1 MDIVFFG
8 SSRFAVEPLNKLLS
22 SENKI
27 VCVVTQPDQKQGRGL
42 KLSFTPIKEMAIK
55 NNLNFY
61 QPQDLASSKTIDFLK
76 KLSADL
82 FVVVAY
88 GKILPQKLLDVPKI
102 FAINLHASL
111 LPKYRGAAPINWAI
125 IKGEKETGISI
136 IKMNQYMD
144 AGEIILQKKIPIDNT
159 DTNITLSQKLSHLG
173 SEMLLEAIDLI
184 ANNKYNLVPQDE
196 AVVSFAPLLKKEDGL
211 IDWKKPA
218 RDIYNLIRG
227 CLVWPGAF
235 THYKNKILKI
245 WEAVVN
251 HQMVS
256 EAEPGTIINL
266 SKEGILVKTGQQN
279 LLIIKLQ
286 LESGKAMSAY
296 DFLQGHKLNIGDKFI

>member
-1 MDIVFFG
+1 
-8 SSRFAVEPLNKLLS
+8 
-22 SENKI
+22 
-27 VCVVTQPDQKQGRGL
+27 
-42 KLSFTPIKEMAIK
+42 
-55 NNLNFY
+55 
-61 QPQDLASSKTIDFLK
+61 
-76 KLSADL
+76 
-82 FVVVAY
+82 
-88 GKILPQKLLDVPKI
+88 
-102 FAINLHASL
+102 AINLHASL